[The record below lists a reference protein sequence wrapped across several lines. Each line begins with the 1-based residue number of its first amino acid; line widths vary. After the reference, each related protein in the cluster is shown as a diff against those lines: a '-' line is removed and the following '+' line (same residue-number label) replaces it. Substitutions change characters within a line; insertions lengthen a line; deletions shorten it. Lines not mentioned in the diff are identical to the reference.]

1 MMFSKVYFLKLWVP
15 YAVVTLLTTL
25 LTVYSIQPKL
35 GFEVASGWDLFRNI
49 VLMWIP
55 QTALAVFLYLY
66 WYWEWPARV
75 KFTTAFLLSW
85 VTTLGLGLM
94 GTQIPV

>member
-1 MMFSKVYFLKLWVP
+1 MFSKVYFLRLWLP
-15 YAVVTLLTTL
+15 FAVITLFTTL

-49 VLMWIP
+49 VLMWMP

-66 WYWEWPARV
+66 WYWEWPILA
-75 KFTTAFLLSW
+75 KFSIAWFLSW